1 MPPIRFGA
9 FLMPHL
15 PEEQFAIAR
24 RVDALGF
31 DSIWTGDHV
40 SFHHPLYDSLTLL
53 ASYIGITSRVKL
65 GVGVYLLALRHPTV
79 AAKITSTLDALSGG
93 RLIFGVGVGGE
104 NPKEFEAR
112 GIPHRS
118 GRASRGHRR
127 RARALARLTRLFKG
141 PCVRGR
147 EHRPQACP
155 EARAAHLIGGRPTL
169 RLPARAAGR
178 RLDSR
183 RPGSAKQSL
192 AKIEAAASA
201 AGRSLEGFAKGHLTF
216 ITLGKDYESAE
227 RVWVDRLSK
236 RYAQDFGPLAKKY
249 GIIGTP
255 DQCAEQLQR
264 FIEAGCS
271 YFVLDAICDAID
283 EAPQI
288 ETFAAEILPKFRGV
302 SGAEPRECRGEV
314 AHPLAAPRGH
324 RSGSPHG
331 RAGRADFDA
340 GSGSLC
346 PSAPKERP
354 RGHPASPAEADDHAG
369 RGRIPGGWPAGR
381 ARPGTRRVWG
391 RRVVST
397 FNWPIHAAPCSSPRR
412 SASSRAVDPATSTRR
427 GTAAA
432 PS

>member
-9 FLMPHL
+9 FLMPHP

-40 SFHHPLYDSLTLL
+40 SFHHPLYESLTLL

-104 NPKEFEAR
+104 NPKEFEAC
-112 GIPHRS
+112 GIPHTERGARVTEGIDVVRTLWRDSPASFKGRFTQFEGVSIDPKPVQRPAPPIWVGGRS
-118 GRASRGHRR
+118 DA
-127 RARALARLTRLFKG
+127 ALAR
-141 PCVRGR
+141 
-147 EHRPQACP
+147 
-155 EARAAHLIGGRPTL
+155 
-169 RLPARAAGR
+169 AGR
-178 RLDSR
+178 QGDGWISYVVQPERY
-183 RPGSAKQSL
+183 KQSL

-271 YFVLDAICDAID
+271 YFVLDAICDAVD
-283 EAPQI
+283 EAQQI
-288 ETFAAEILPKFRGV
+288 ETFAAEILPKFRG
-302 SGAEPRECRGEV
+302 A
-314 AHPLAAPRGH
+314 
-324 RSGSPHG
+324 
-331 RAGRADFDA
+331 
-340 GSGSLC
+340 
-346 PSAPKERP
+346 
-354 RGHPASPAEADDHAG
+354 
-369 RGRIPGGWPAGR
+369 
-381 ARPGTRRVWG
+381 
-391 RRVVST
+391 
-397 FNWPIHAAPCSSPRR
+397 
-412 SASSRAVDPATSTRR
+412 
-427 GTAAA
+427 
-432 PS
+432 

>member
-9 FLMPHL
+9 FLMPHP

-40 SFHHPLYDSLTLL
+40 SFHHPLYESLTLL

-104 NPKEFEAR
+104 NPKEFEAC
-112 GIPHRS
+112 GIPHQERGARVTEGIDVVRTLWRDSPASFKGHFTQFEGVSIDPKPVQTPAPPIWVGGRS
-118 GRASRGHRR
+118 DA
-127 RARALARLTRLFKG
+127 ALAR
-141 PCVRGR
+141 
-147 EHRPQACP
+147 
-155 EARAAHLIGGRPTL
+155 
-169 RLPARAAGR
+169 AGR
-178 RLDSR
+178 QGDGWISYVVQPERY
-183 RPGSAKQSL
+183 KQSL

-201 AGRSLEGFAKGHLTF
+201 AGRSLDGFAKGHLTF

-264 FIEAGCS
+264 YIEAGCT
-271 YFVLDAICDAID
+271 YFVLDAICDAAD
-283 EAPQI
+283 VARQI
-288 ETFAAEILPKFRGV
+288 ETFAAEIFPKFR
-302 SGAEPRECRGEV
+302 SG
-314 AHPLAAPRGH
+314 
-324 RSGSPHG
+324 
-331 RAGRADFDA
+331 
-340 GSGSLC
+340 
-346 PSAPKERP
+346 
-354 RGHPASPAEADDHAG
+354 
-369 RGRIPGGWPAGR
+369 
-381 ARPGTRRVWG
+381 
-391 RRVVST
+391 
-397 FNWPIHAAPCSSPRR
+397 
-412 SASSRAVDPATSTRR
+412 
-427 GTAAA
+427 
-432 PS
+432 